1 MQSAA
6 MAANKHLH
14 TAMRLLTA
22 KRTYCLVGFPG
33 NCPLAQLFPSGHSM
47 SALPR
52 NSIDS
57 GGQPGTKG
65 PPSEETRCRFW
76 CQFVLEFGTGLC
88 ELVRCG
94 NKPNYRDIRYL
105 FGDIQEVQDG
115 AKSLKRT

>member
-65 PPSEETRCRFW
+65 PRVKKPGAGFGASLYWNLVLACANWCDVEINLTIGILGTYSAIYRKCRM
-76 CQFVLEFGTGLC
+76 VL
-88 ELVRCG
+88 R
-94 NKPNYRDIRYL
+94 
-105 FGDIQEVQDG
+105 
-115 AKSLKRT
+115 A